1 MQAGVHVP
9 GGGAAGRG
17 TAQPAP
23 GLQQTLHHL
32 GRGQPPHH
40 AARLRQVGG
49 IVSGIRIIVIRI
61 IVIANAILIV
71 VIINIII
78 EIVILSFKSLS
89 LTIIAFLLE

>member
-17 TAQPAP
+17 AAQPAP

-49 IVSGIRIIVIRI
+49 IVSVIRIIVIRI
-61 IVIANAILIV
+61 LVFRISVIVI
-71 VIINIII
+71 VIGCLEQFGLGFAALNMF
-78 EIVILSFKSLS
+78 VGFSSL
-89 LTIIAFLLE
+89 

>member
-17 TAQPAP
+17 AAQPAP

-32 GRGQPPHH
+32 GRGQSTHH

-49 IVSGIRIIVIRI
+49 IGIVSVIRIIVIRI
-61 IVIANAILIV
+61 IVIANFILIV

-78 EIVILSFKSLS
+78 EIVIVLKD
-89 LTIIAFLLE
+89 IAIENHCH

>member
-17 TAQPAP
+17 AAQPAP

-49 IVSGIRIIVIRI
+49 IRVVSVIRI
-61 IVIANAILIV
+61 IVIV
-71 VIINIII
+71 MSIII
-78 EIVILSFKSLS
+78 VIVIRD
-89 LTIIAFLLE
+89 ILLISIPQSQDQKFWEKLLW